1 MGRVIEITGVA
12 GVGKS
17 YIIDKLAKQNRDI
30 LLDSELVDRYRLNDI
45 RLLIE
50 FFKIERPLDTLRD
63 TIRLS
68 ILLDISLF
76 NKLNFIRNTIKKIGK
91 SHFLRYKFGE
101 DRVVVIDEGLSHLYQ
116 NVVSG
121 KKQDY
126 SMVLKLV
133 DRILLSV
140 EHREEIVIVDAPFE
154 TIYERLSRRGHRRVN
169 SENIVEFIDSG
180 KRHILEL
187 KKRFPK
193 AIEISNWKDMEHV

>member
-76 NKLNFIRNTIKKIGK
+76 NKLNFIRNTIKKIG
-91 SHFLRYKFGE
+91 
-101 DRVVVIDEGLSHLYQ
+101 
-116 NVVSG
+116 
-121 KKQDY
+121 
-126 SMVLKLV
+126 
-133 DRILLSV
+133 
-140 EHREEIVIVDAPFE
+140 EEP
-154 TIYERLSRRGHRRVN
+154 L
-169 SENIVEFIDSG
+169 
-180 KRHILEL
+180 
-187 KKRFPK
+187 P
-193 AIEISNWKDMEHV
+193 